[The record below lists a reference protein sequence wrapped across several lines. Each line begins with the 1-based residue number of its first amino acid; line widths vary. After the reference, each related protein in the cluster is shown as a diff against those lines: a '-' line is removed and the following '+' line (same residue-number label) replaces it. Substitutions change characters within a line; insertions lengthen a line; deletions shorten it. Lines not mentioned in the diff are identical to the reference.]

1 MRSDHGSRLDRRT
14 VSQRERH
21 HLLGIEPHV
30 RDALLTTGNKLFVR
44 RQAWEYG
51 LAVWTYAQG
60 MKRRFVVR
68 GLRIR
73 RGTKS
78 YHLNAEPV
86 CNNVPHANEA
96 ALVGHDDLFLLVTRQ
111 CRTHLIR
118 VQHTTVNGPARF
130 DVQRASRRPNV
141 PDLALLVVT
150 GCVHPLPVTAESDLV
165 DGGLVCFWVRIL
177 RWLTERTNYL
187 RTLSIGVHLVYFE

>member
-118 VQHTTVNGPARF
+118 VQHATVNGPARF
-130 DVQRASRRPNV
+130 DVQRASGRPNV

-165 DGGLVCFWVRIL
+165 DGGFMCFRVRIL

>member
-86 CNNVPHANEA
+86 CNNVPHANET

-165 DGGLVCFWVRIL
+165 DGGFMCFRVRIL

-187 RTLSIGVHLVYFE
+187 RTLSIRVHLVYFE

>member
-14 VSQRERH
+14 ASQRERH

>member
-14 VSQRERH
+14 ASQRERH

-118 VQHTTVNGPARF
+118 VQHATVNGPARF
-130 DVQRASRRPNV
+130 DVQRASGRPNV

-165 DGGLVCFWVRIL
+165 DGGFMCFRVRIL

>member
-30 RDALLTTGNKLFVR
+30 RDALTTGNKLFVR

-118 VQHTTVNGPARF
+118 VQHATVNGPARF
-130 DVQRASRRPNV
+130 DVQRASGRPNV

-165 DGGLVCFWVRIL
+165 DGGFMCFRVRIL

>member
-86 CNNVPHANEA
+86 CNNVPHANETS
-96 ALVGHDDLFLLVTRQ
+96 LVGHDDLFLFVTRQ

-118 VQHTTVNGPARF
+118 VQHATVNGPARF
-130 DVQRASRRPNV
+130 DVQRASGRPNV

-165 DGGLVCFWVRIL
+165 DGGFMCFRVRIL

>member
-1 MRSDHGSRLDRRT
+1 MPFLLQATSYSLEVQHRNT
-14 VSQRERH
+14 VSPSGLMHREWIGV
-21 HLLGIEPHV
+21 LSSGDCALG
-30 RDALLTTGNKLFVR
+30 G
-44 RQAWEYG
+44 
-51 LAVWTYAQG
+51 
-60 MKRRFVVR
+60 
-68 GLRIR
+68 
-73 RGTKS
+73 GTKA
-78 YHLNAEPV
+78 YHFNSEPV
-86 CNNVPHANEA
+86 CNNVPHANET

-130 DVQRASRRPNV
+130 DVQRASRRPDV

-165 DGGLVCFWVRIL
+165 DGGLVCFRVRIL

>member
-14 VSQRERH
+14 ASQRERH

-30 RDALLTTGNKLFVR
+30 RDALLTTGNKLFVIYPTR
-44 RQAWEYG
+44 KYG
-51 LAVWTYAQG
+51 FAVWTYAQG
-60 MKRRFVVR
+60 MDRRFVVSR
-68 GLRIR
+68 LCIR

-86 CNNVPHANEA
+86 CNNVPHANET

-187 RTLSIGVHLVYFE
+187 RTLSIRVHLVYFE

>member
-1 MRSDHGSRLDRRT
+1 
-14 VSQRERH
+14 
-21 HLLGIEPHV
+21 
-30 RDALLTTGNKLFVR
+30 
-44 RQAWEYG
+44 
-51 LAVWTYAQG
+51 

-118 VQHTTVNGPARF
+118 VQHATVNGPARF
-130 DVQRASRRPNV
+130 DVQRASGRPNV

-165 DGGLVCFWVRIL
+165 DGGFMCFRVRIL